1 MDAASSLEEE
11 QRPLIGNDAAALPP
25 SQRGRYA
32 AAALLLVAAAASALV
47 ALTRTSASTAG
58 FSAFAPRLQLAK
70 AGKLT
75 YSALS
80 LKEQKALFE
89 EFKATHGKRYGQTV
103 ATASANDEESDR
115 FAAFVDNLARAD
127 ERNARERQR
136 GGTAVHG
143 VTQFSDMTPGE
154 FKRNYLGYVAPAKNA
169 IKDADVA
176 KVRKYT
182 GSATSVNWTGVY
194 TTAVNN
200 QGYCGSCWAH
210 GSTSAVADRI
220 KIARNAAFPDVMLS
234 VQALLNCATH
244 VAGSCGGGEDSGVY
258 QYMHDTGM

>member
-1 MDAASSLEEE
+1 M
-11 QRPLIGNDAAALPP
+11 
-25 SQRGRYA
+25 A
-32 AAALLLVAAAASALV
+32 AAAAALV
-47 ALTRTSASTAG
+47 ALTRTSASAAG

-75 YSALS
+75 FSALS

-89 EFKATHGKRYGQTV
+89 EFKATHGKRYGQT

-127 ERNARERQR
+127 KRNARERQR

-200 QGYCGSCWAH
+200 QGYCGSCWAF
-210 GSTSAVADRI
+210 SAVEQLESDAIRQGLLT
-220 KIARNAAFPDVMLS
+220 KNEKLQLS
-234 VQALLNCATH
+234 VQQ
-244 VAGSCGGGEDSGVY
+244 VRMRR
-258 QYMHDTGM
+258 Q